1 MSKVADLV
9 EVTEK
14 GAGDAILESG
24 AVRHLRELEER
35 GTGEDMPAPT
45 QQALS
50 VRLRTPSRQPSP

>member
-24 AVRHLRELEER
+24 AVHYLRELCFR
-35 GTGEDMPAPT
+35 SKWKLTFDPIDGDQVFLKLISAI
-45 QQALS
+45 
-50 VRLRTPSRQPSP
+50 